1 MMEAYRHVGIYIP
14 RDTYSMLAS
23 SQLIWEHYRD
33 AKKGDLAFFGSGHV
47 EMYVEPG
54 ITIGAETFGTT
65 VGYHRWNAWWHPT
78 AFYRVRGARAR
89 P

>member
-1 MMEAYRHVGIYIP
+1 MEAYRHVGIYIP